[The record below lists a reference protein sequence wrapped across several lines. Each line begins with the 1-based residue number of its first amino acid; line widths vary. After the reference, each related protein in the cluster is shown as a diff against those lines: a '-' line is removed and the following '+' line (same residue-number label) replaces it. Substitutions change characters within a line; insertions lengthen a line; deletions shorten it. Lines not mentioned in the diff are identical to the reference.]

1 MSQKIIVGGHGGVG
15 GNGYRAFAYAFNAD
29 THEYKGF
36 SSFEELFKGLA
47 DGQVTKVV
55 VPYESSIIGKT
66 KPVSDAIKIT
76 EKQGV
81 QLKEVTTF
89 SIPLYHA
96 LISGP
101 AASLQKIK
109 KVYSYEIALDQC
121 SIAIEEMGLERIP
134 FEDAHAAVVH
144 VVKRNRPD
152 EAALGP
158 IDAAEKL
165 GAQILKDDMSNAE
178 NNMMRYK
185 VFALA

>member
-15 GNGYRAFAYAFNAD
+15 GNGYRAFAYGFNSD
-29 THEYKGF
+29 THEYKGY
-36 SSFEELFKGLA
+36 SSFEGLFTGLIE
-47 DGQVTKVV
+47 GQVARVV

-66 KPVSDAIKIT
+66 KPVGDAIKSA
-76 EKQGV
+76 EAQGA
-81 QLKEVTTF
+81 QLKEIMTF

-121 SIAIEEMGLERIP
+121 SNAIEEMGLERVP